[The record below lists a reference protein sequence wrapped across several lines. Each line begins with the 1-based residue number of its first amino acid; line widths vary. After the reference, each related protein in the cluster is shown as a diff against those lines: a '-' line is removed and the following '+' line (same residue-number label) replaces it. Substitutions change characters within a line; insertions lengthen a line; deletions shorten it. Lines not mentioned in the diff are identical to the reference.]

1 MNALAHAAQGPGR
14 RISFPRLLAI
24 TLFGAI
30 IAVGCGSSTTSASST
45 TASTSSSSATTNA
58 YTAVYKA
65 MSFGSTVTVSFPSAC
80 EMTLTTSGKPDYT
93 PNAYYL
99 APTNNGQ
106 TPVAYTSVTNTPL
119 AVISYAS
126 MIAPS
131 LEGSSATLNICPTQ
145 ASSTTATSRGAIGY
159 LISGTAMF
167 NPYEM
172 DQSTP
177 AVADNASYTF
187 TDGNGVSQTAY
198 FLDQCNSHSNG
209 MTWHAHGNPTCVTSQ
224 VDTASGPSHII
235 GIALDG
241 FPIYGGRDINGSVV
255 SVSQL
260 DACNGIT
267 SPTPEFP
274 SGAYH
279 YVLPIGV
286 TTKYASINCYRGSVS
301 SETLASAGKL
311 ACNMK
316 NMFAMIEKQHESPI
330 QQSAR
335 PATQTANQRQPG
347 LSTKPTL
354 AVMTM
359 PDATTMP
366 AGSM

>member
-1 MNALAHAAQGPGR
+1 MNALAHAALGPGR
-14 RISFPRLLAI
+14 QISLSRLLAVC
-24 TLFGAI
+24 LSGAT
-30 IAVGCGSSTTSASST
+30 IAVGCGSSASSPSSTASST
-45 TASTSSSSATTNA
+45 ASTNQ

-80 EMTLTTSGKPDYT
+80 QMTLTTSGKPDYT

-99 APTNNGQ
+99 APTNSGQ
-106 TPVAYTSVTNTPL
+106 TPVAYTAVTNIPL

-126 MIAPS
+126 VIAPS
-131 LEGSSATLNICPTQ
+131 LRGSYATLNICPTQ
-145 ASSTTATSRGAIGY
+145 ASSTTATSLGAIGY

-172 DQSTP
+172 DASTP
-177 AVADNASYTF
+177 AVSDNASYTF
-187 TDGNGVSQTAY
+187 TDGTGTQQTAY

-209 MTWHAHGNPTCVTSQ
+209 MTWHAHGTPNCVTSQ
-224 VDTASGPSHII
+224 VDTSSGPSHII

-241 FPIYGGRDINGSVV
+241 FPIYGGHDINGSIV

-286 TTKYASINCYRGSVS
+286 TTRNASINCYRGAVS
-301 SETLASAGKL
+301 SSTLASAGKL

-316 NMFAMIEKQHESPI
+316 TMFAMIESQHESPI
-330 QQSAR
+330 QQPKQSA
-335 PATQTANQRQPG
+335 
-347 LSTKPTL
+347 KPTM

-359 PDATTMP
+359 PDGTTMP

>member
-14 RISFPRLLAI
+14 GISLLRLLAGSLI
-24 TLFGAI
+24 GAA
-30 IAVGCGSSTTSASST
+30 IAIGCGSSMTAASS
-45 TASTSSSSATTNA
+45 TASTSSSGTPNA
-58 YTAVYKA
+58 YTSVYKA
-65 MSFGSTVTVSFPSAC
+65 MSFGSTVSVSFPSAC
-80 EMTLTTSGKPDYT
+80 QMTLTTSGKPDYT
-93 PNAYYL
+93 PNPYYL
-99 APTNNGQ
+99 APANMGQ
-106 TPVAYTSVTNTPL
+106 TPVAYTAVTNTPL

-131 LEGSSATLNICPTQ
+131 LRGSSATLNICPTQ
-145 ASSTTATSRGAIGY
+145 ASDTTATSLGAIGY

-177 AVADNASYTF
+177 AVSDNASYTF
-187 TDGNGVSQTAY
+187 TDGTGTKQTAY

-209 MTWHAHGNPTCVTSQ
+209 MTWHAHGTPNCVTSQ
-224 VDTASGPSHII
+224 VDSAAGPSHII

-255 SVSQL
+255 QVSQL

-286 TTKYASINCYRGSVS
+286 TTRNASINCYRGSVS
-301 SETLASAGKL
+301 ANTLASASKL

-316 NMFAMIEKQHESPI
+316 TMFAMIEHQQSQPSI
-330 QQSAR
+330 QQPKQKA
-335 PATQTANQRQPG
+335 
-347 LSTKPTL
+347 KPTL

-359 PDATTMP
+359 ADGATMP
-366 AGSM
+366 DGSM